1 MIMIGLLVIGFVCNE
16 LIKPVDRRF
25 HEPRRRDAAAEHR
38 RSDGMSD
45 PTDERPEH
53 RSTRC
58 VVALA
63 WLWVL
68 VPFGYG
74 LYQLLVKI
82 PALFG
87 G

>member
-1 MIMIGLLVIGFVCNE
+1 MSSSVENAEEARPAG
-16 LIKPVDRRF
+16 PVLA
-25 HEPRRRDAAAEHR
+25 P
-38 RSDGMSD
+38 
-45 PTDERPEH
+45 
-53 RSTRC
+53 
-58 VVALA
+58 LA

-74 LYQLLVKI
+74 LYQLLLKI